1 MDAFLNGYRELYA
14 RLGKARA
21 RWEDHHGAGSAL
33 FGAVVNA
40 FERLPAL
47 ERAIEGKTYGDAL
60 DETFAERVV
69 GAQFEA
75 LDRLFGRLVEE
86 CDALEAV
93 ARELERVKTD
103 AWARMRSVDPP
114 PKRAGMERSGPQPSV
129 AECVL
134 GLEEAWRMHRDESA
148 LRRELVR
155 EARACRDPEELK
167 ILHRLFVA
175 QPNLDPEELRL
186 IADRVPLKNVEASS
200 RIR

>member
-1 MDAFLNGYRELYA
+1 MEAFLGAYRESYA
-14 RLGKARA
+14 RVARARA
-21 RWEDHHGAGSAL
+21 RWEDHHGAASAL

-47 ERAIEGKTYGDAL
+47 ERAVVRETYGRDV
-60 DETFAERVV
+60 DETFAARVV
-69 GAQFEA
+69 GAQYEA

-114 PKRAGMERSGPQPSV
+114 PKRAGMEKSGPQPSV

-155 EARACRDPEELK
+155 EARACRDAEELK
-167 ILHRLFVA
+167 VLHRLFTA

-186 IADRVPLKNVEASS
+186 IADRVPVKNVEADG
-200 RIR
+200 RNR

>member
-1 MDAFLNGYRELYA
+1 M
-14 RLGKARA
+14 
-21 RWEDHHGAGSAL
+21 
-33 FGAVVNA
+33 NA

-47 ERAIEGKTYGDAL
+47 ERAVDGTTYGDGV
-60 DETFAERVV
+60 DVTFAARVV
-69 GAQFEA
+69 GAQYEA
-75 LDRLFGRLVEE
+75 LDRLFKRLVEE

-103 AWARMRSVDPP
+103 AWARVRSVDPP
-114 PKRAGMERSGPQPSV
+114 PKRAGMEKHGPQPSV

-167 ILHRLFVA
+167 VLHRLFAA

-186 IADRVPLKNVEASS
+186 IADRVPVKNVEADG
-200 RIR
+200 RNR